1 MSEPMSPDEIA
12 AVEARLNAATDGPWR
27 LSRGYDTRSIW
38 ADRDSA
44 GWDAFHIA
52 TTDWPDDS
60 DQPERDAEFIAN
72 APADIAALLAHVREQ
87 AAEIERLK
95 LEKKMVNGYADRW
108 CEQVAELQDRLDAV
122 TGADQ

>member
-1 MSEPMSPDEIA
+1 MSPDETA
-12 AVEARLNAATDGPWR
+12 AVEARLNAATPGPWR

-72 APADIAALLAHVREQ
+72 APADIAALLAHVKEQ
-87 AAEIERLK
+87 AAEIERLNSGIA
-95 LEKKMVNGYADRW
+95 M
-108 CEQVAELQDRLDAV
+108 LQEEIRDLRNRVRGSDV
-122 TGADQ
+122 